1 MSSSATESMVLLAQD
16 FSEVMITTYKVKQC
30 STDFTKS
37 FRHYR
42 HFFTLL
48 RACKTDRCLVT
59 LGALER
65 GKYQSQISVLI
76 FQSVSL
82 RVGCDVGFS

>member
-42 HFFTLL
+42 HFFTVL

-59 LGALER
+59 LGA
-65 GKYQSQISVLI
+65 KYQSQISVLI